1 VTPPLS
7 QERVVL
13 VIIPL
18 VYFVFVAAEF
28 GAMTYLALAATEAG
42 RSAFAV
48 GLLAAS
54 MWTGILLAS
63 LAAHSVIARLG
74 YARSFVAGTTISTI
88 SLASFALH
96 EVFALWSLAALNLGL
111 GAGLV
116 WVAGESW
123 LAEAAPPRR
132 RGFFV
137 GLFET
142 AVGLGLMVGPL
153 IIPTAR
159 SFDLDPLLMAGVVM
173 AMAWVSSLF
182 LPGFRRG
189 AASVNVSSNPDPAL
203 ASWWGPTFPLLAV
216 ALLSGVMESGISA
229 LLPSISMRLGAD
241 LQQAALL
248 GTVIGAGSAL
258 LQPPAGHMGDRWGV
272 RNTTLIAWAMVALAT
287 IALWVVAESPGSVL
301 WWTGFV
307 LGGAGGAIYTLSIV
321 ELGHRLSGSALV
333 KAVSALVIVYA
344 LGTALSPALGGLI
357 FDQTGLSGFA
367 AVLVTL
373 SLAGLL
379 VTWITL
385 RSHR

>member
-1 VTPPLS
+1 MTSLPS
-7 QERVVL
+7 QGRVVL

-28 GAMTYLALAATEAG
+28 GAMTYLALAATQAG

-54 MWTGILLAS
+54 MWSGILVAS
-63 LAAHSVIARLG
+63 LAAHRVIGRLG
-74 YARSFVAGTTISTI
+74 YARSFVAGTTVSTI
-88 SLASFALH
+88 SLASFTLH
-96 EVFALWSLAALNLGL
+96 EVFALWSSGALILGL

-123 LAEAAPPRR
+123 LAEAAPPMR

-153 IIPTAR
+153 IIPTAQ
-159 SFDLDPLLMAGVVM
+159 SLDLDPLLMASVVM
-173 AMAWVSSLF
+173 VLAWLSSLF

-189 AASVNVSSNPDPAL
+189 TASRTASSHPDPAL
-203 ASWWGPTFPLLAV
+203 ASWWRPTWPLLAV

-241 LQQAALL
+241 LKQAALL

-272 RNTTLIAWAMVALAT
+272 RNTTLTAWVMVAAAT
-287 IALWVVAESPGSVL
+287 TALLVVAESPGSIL
-301 WWTGFV
+301 WWAGFV
-307 LGGAGGAIYTLSIV
+307 LGGAGGAIYTLGIV
-321 ELGHRLSGSALV
+321 ELGHRLSGPALV
-333 KAVSALVIVYA
+333 KAVSALVIVYS
-344 LGTALSPALGGLI
+344 LGTAVSPALGGLI

-367 AVLVTL
+367 AVLMVL

-379 VTWITL
+379 VTWTTV

>member
-1 VTPPLS
+1 MTSLPS
-7 QERVVL
+7 QGRVVL

-28 GAMTYLALAATEAG
+28 GAMTYLALAATQAG

-54 MWTGILLAS
+54 MWTGILVAS
-63 LAAHSVIARLG
+63 LAAHSVIGRLG
-74 YARSFVAGTTISTI
+74 YARSFVVGSTASMI

-96 EVFALWSLAALNLGL
+96 DVFLLWTSGALTLGL

-123 LAEAAPPRR
+123 LAEVAPPMR

-153 IIPTAR
+153 IIPTAQALN
-159 SFDLDPLLMAGVVM
+159 LDPLVMASVVM
-173 AMAWVSSLF
+173 VGAWVSSLF
-182 LPGFRRG
+182 LPGARPG
-189 AASVNVSSNPDPAL
+189 TSSEAAPSNQDPTL
-203 ASWWGPTFPLLAV
+203 AAWWSPTWPLLAV
-216 ALLSGVMESGISA
+216 SMVSGVMESGISA

-241 LQQAALL
+241 LSQAALL

-272 RNTTLIAWAMVALAT
+272 RNTTLIAWVMVALAT
-287 IALWVVAESPGSVL
+287 TALLVVADSPGSIL
-301 WWTGFV
+301 WWAGFV

-344 LGTALSPALGGLI
+344 LGTAISPALGGLI
-357 FDQTGLSGFA
+357 FDETGLTGFA

-379 VTWITL
+379 VTWTTV